1 MMQAQQVDI
10 LIIGAGPVGLCLTR
24 ALAGSGLTLALVEQH
39 KRSVLENPA
48 FDGREI
54 ALTHASRAILQEL
67 GIWQRFDEGHI
78 SPLRSAKVFN
88 GRSPFALEFAAEREN
103 VEALGWLVPNH
114 LIRRAAWQA
123 VQEQGQ
129 LTLIDGTSVIAIA
142 AGTEAN
148 QVRLADGRQ
157 FSARLVVAADSRFS
171 TTRRM
176 LGIGAQM
183 RDFGQSMLICRMQ
196 HEQPHHHAA
205 WEWFDEERTLALLPL
220 LPHNGQHCASAVMTL
235 EPAQVQYLLTL
246 DDHAFGAAVTDFF
259 SHRLGQMQPV
269 GSRHVYPLVAVYA
282 QHLVGPR
289 YALVGDAA
297 VGMHPVTAHGFNFGL
312 QSQRRLA
319 QQVLAAARQGNDIAA
334 PAVLKAYQ
342 RQHRL
347 ATRPLYEATNSIAS
361 LYSHRHLPARLLR
374 PAALRLAQAVPPFR
388 KLIAAHLTQQRACA

>member
-1 MMQAQQVDI
+1 MQAQHVDV
-10 LIIGAGPVGLCLTR
+10 LIVGAGPVGLCLTR
-24 ALAGSGLTLALVEQH
+24 ALAGSGLHLALVEQQG
-39 KRSVLENPA
+39 RSVLENPA

-67 GIWQRFDEGHI
+67 GVWQGIDQAHI
-78 SPLRSAKVFN
+78 SPLRNAKVFN
-88 GRSPFALEFAAEREN
+88 GRSPFALEFAAEEEK

-123 VQEQGQ
+123 VQEQSK
-129 LTLIDGTSVIAIA
+129 LSIIDSTSVIAIE
-142 AGTEAN
+142 AGEQAN
-148 QVRLADGRQ
+148 LVRLADGRQ

-196 HEQPHHHAA
+196 HEQPHYHTA
-205 WEWFDEERTLALLPL
+205 WEWFDDERTLALLPL
-220 LPHNGQHCASAVMTL
+220 LPHKGQHCASAVMTL
-235 EPAQVQYLLTL
+235 EPAQVQHLLAL
-246 DDHAFGAAVTDFF
+246 DDQAFGAAVTDFF
-259 SHRLGQMQPV
+259 SHRLGAMQPL

-282 QHLVGPR
+282 QQLVGPR

-312 QSQRRLA
+312 QSQKRLA
-319 QQVLAAARQGNDIAA
+319 QNVLAANRQGNDIAA
-334 PAVLKAYQ
+334 PAVLAAYQ
-342 RQHRL
+342 RQHRI
-347 ATRPLYEATNSIAS
+347 ATRPLYEATNRIAT
-361 LYSHRHLPARLLR
+361 LYSRRHLPARLLR

-388 KLIAAHLTQQRACA
+388 KLIAAHLTQQQACA

>member
-1 MMQAQQVDI
+1 MQAQQVDV
-10 LIIGAGPVGLCLTR
+10 LIVGAGPVGLCLTR
-24 ALAGSGLTLALVEQH
+24 ALADSGLTLALIEQQG
-39 KRSVLENPA
+39 RNVLENPA

-67 GIWQRFDEGHI
+67 DIWQRIDEGHI
-78 SPLRSAKVFN
+78 SPLRNAKVFN
-88 GRSPFALEFAAEREN
+88 GRSAFALEFAAEREN

-114 LIRRAAWQA
+114 FIRRAAWQA
-123 VQEQGQ
+123 VQEQNA
-129 LTLIDGTSVIAIA
+129 LTLIEGTSVIAIE
-142 AGTEAN
+142 AGQEAN
-148 QVRLADGRQ
+148 HVRLADGRQ
-157 FSARLVVAADSRFS
+157 FTARLVVAADSRFS

-196 HEQPHHHAA
+196 HEQPHHHTA

-235 EPAQVQYLLTL
+235 QPAQVRHLLTL
-246 DDHAFGAAVTDFF
+246 DDQAFGAAVTDFF
-259 SHRLGQMQPV
+259 SYRLGQMQPV

-282 QHLVGPR
+282 QRLVGPR

-319 QQVLAAARQGNDIAA
+319 QQVLAAARHGNDIAS
-334 PAVLKAYQ
+334 PAVLSTYQ

-347 ATRPLYEATNSIAS
+347 ATRPLYEATNRIAT
-361 LYSHRHLPARLLR
+361 LYSHQHLPARLLR

-388 KLIAAHLTQQRACA
+388 KLIAAHLTQHHACA

>member
-1 MMQAQQVDI
+1 MQAQQVDV
-10 LIIGAGPVGLCLTR
+10 LIVGAGPVGLCLTR
-24 ALAGSGLTLALVEQH
+24 ALASSGLSLVLVEQQ
-39 KRSVLENPA
+39 KRSALQAPA

-54 ALTHASRAILQEL
+54 ALTHASRAILHEL
-67 GIWQRFDEGHI
+67 GIWQRIDEGQI
-78 SPLRSAKVFN
+78 SPLRNAKVFN
-88 GRSPFALEFAAEREN
+88 GRSPFALEFAAEQEN

-114 LIRRAAWQA
+114 LIRQAAWQA
-123 VQEQGQ
+123 IQEQNE
-129 LTLIDGTSVIAIA
+129 LSVVDGTSVTAI
-142 AGTEAN
+142 EADDQAN
-148 QVRLADGRQ
+148 LVRLADGRQ

-196 HEQPHHHAA
+196 HEQPHHHTA
-205 WEWFDEERTLALLPL
+205 WEWFDDERTLALLPL

-235 EPAQVQYLLTL
+235 EPAQIQELLAL
-246 DDHAFGAAVTDFF
+246 DDQAFGAAVTGFF
-259 SHRLGQMQPV
+259 SHRLGAMQPV

-282 QHLVGPR
+282 QRLIGPR

-319 QQVLAAARQGNDIAA
+319 QKVLTAARQGNDIAA
-334 PAVLKAYQ
+334 PAVLAAYQ
-342 RQHRL
+342 RQHRI
-347 ATRPLYEATNSIAS
+347 ATRPLYEATNSIAA
-361 LYSHRHLPARLLR
+361 LYSQKHLPARLLR

-388 KLIAAHLTQQRACA
+388 KLIAAHLTQQKACA